1 MSHKDAIMNL
11 NFNDMHDPF
20 ASKNDF
26 EDELRNSSC
35 ANDVLMEDVIDVMA
49 DELHNGGRR
58 HVTLGNESDEEELE
72 RAAQRDSRES
82 IELEIDRD
90 RDESDQKMMEEG
102 DVVTVPEEFKDK
114 DKDGQ

>member
-1 MSHKDAIMNL
+1 MSHKHAIMNL

-20 ASKNDF
+20 A
-26 EDELRNSSC
+26 DELRNSSC

-49 DELHNGGRR
+49 DELHNGRRR
-58 HVTLGNESDEEELE
+58 HVTLGNEYDDENDEEELE

-90 RDESDQKMMEEG
+90 RDESDQKIMEEG

-114 DKDGQ
+114 NKDGQ